1 MAVYMGL
8 GANMGDAAGHIRRA
22 LAAVA
27 ALPGV
32 SVQAVSPFY
41 RTEPQGLRE
50 QPWFVNAVARL
61 HCAGDWT
68 PCTLVGAFLRIEAG
82 LGRVRPVEPQA
93 RPGPRPID
101 LDLLLFDDVSSNV
114 PECRVPHPMLL
125 RRAFVLVPLRDIA
138 PEVMVAPGMTP
149 DMALERLDYTV
160 RGDEIRQPR

>member
-1 MAVYMGL
+1 MAVYIGL
-8 GANMGDAAGHIRRA
+8 GANMGEAAASIRRA
-22 LAAVA
+22 LGAVA

-61 HCAGDWT
+61 GCADDWT
-68 PCTLVGAFLRIEAG
+68 PCALVEAFLRIEAG
-82 LGRVRPVEPQA
+82 LGRVRPVEPHA

-101 LDLLLFDDVSSNV
+101 IDLLLFNDVVSTV

-138 PEVMVAPGMTP
+138 PEVMVAPGVTP
-149 DMALERLDYTV
+149 GMALERLDYTV
-160 RGDEIRQPR
+160 RGDEIRQPC